1 VTGPALVRAP
11 SVVRDPTT
19 NSGTAFSGWPI
30 AVAFIVRR
38 NWLRM
43 LVWLLVLSA
52 MIAIVVVSQRA
63 TFPTQADR
71 TAYAGIANTPAVAAL
86 TGLPYAAGTIGGILN
101 IKIWMTDAIALAF
114 AVIFLVTRNGRAEEE
129 TGRTELLRAGV
140 LGRHAYSVA
149 NWLVFAV
156 FSVLVGLGTAGAA
169 IAEGLPAYGAL
180 VMGASFTGV
189 GLAFLGIAAL
199 AGQLAQTSRGAN
211 GLASAILGITY
222 LLRAGGDLSA
232 KGEVAG
238 GLSWA
243 SPLGW
248 GQAMRSYGD
257 NNWAPFI
264 LLVGTGLVL
273 CLVSLR
279 LESMRD
285 LGAGILPDR
294 AGPRSASAVTRTPF
308 GLTLRLQRG
317 SIIGWVLGIVVGAL
331 FFGEVATAM
340 TKLVSGHNS
349 TTITKVFLGGVS
361 GNVLKGLM
369 GYFTMADALLV
380 AAFVLQSVATIHAE
394 EADGSIELQWTGALS
409 RIRWAASR
417 MAVPALLSLLLLAVS
432 GLAEGA
438 AFGAAVKDPSQTWVY
453 FGAALAYWPT
463 MLLVIGFVT
472 LCAAWIPRASSSVT
486 WAVYGI
492 AVVISMFGELFKL
505 PSKVTNNTPFTAIEH
520 VTTGHFSA
528 LPLVV
533 MLVLALVFGALG
545 LARLRSRD
553 AVTG

>member
-1 VTGPALVRAP
+1 LSAVAVTPVPVGSSAYA
-11 SVVRDPTT
+11 
-19 NSGTAFSGWPI
+19 GWPV
-30 AVAFIVRR
+30 AVGFIVRR

-43 LVWLLVLSA
+43 LVWLLVLA
-52 MIAIVVVSQRA
+52 ALIAIVVISQRA

-140 LGRHAYSVA
+140 LGRHAYTVA

-156 FSVLVGLGTAGAA
+156 FSVLVGLACAGAA
-169 IAEGLPAYGAL
+169 IGEGLPAYGAL

-189 GLAFLGIAAL
+189 AIAFLGVAAL
-199 AGQLAQTSRGAN
+199 TGQLAQTSRGAN

-232 KGEVAG
+232 KGTVPG

-248 GQAMRSYGD
+248 GQAMRSYGE

-264 LLVGTGLVL
+264 LLVGTGFVL
-273 CLVSLR
+273 CLISLR
-279 LESMRD
+279 LEAMRD

-294 AGPRSASAVTRTPF
+294 AGPRSASALTRTPF

-317 SIIGWVLGIVVGAL
+317 SILGWVLGVLVGAL

-340 TKLVSGHNS
+340 AKLLSGHNS
-349 TTITKVFLGGVS
+349 TNITRAFLGGVS
-361 GNVLKGLM
+361 GDVLKGLM
-369 GYFTMADALLV
+369 GYFTMADGLLI

-394 EADGSIELQWTGALS
+394 EADGSTELQWTGAIS

-417 MAVPALLSLLLLAVS
+417 MAVPALLSLLLLALS

-438 AFGAAVKDPSQTWVY
+438 SYGAAIKDPGQAGVY

-472 LCAAWIPRASSSVT
+472 LCAAWIPRASASVT
-486 WAVYGI
+486 WAAYGL
-492 AVVISMFGELFKL
+492 VVVVSMFGELFKL
-505 PSKVTNNTPFTAIEH
+505 PARVANNTPFTAIEH
-520 VTTGHFSA
+520 MTTGHFSA

-533 MLVLALVFGALG
+533 MLVLAIVFGVLG
-545 LARLRSRD
+545 LVRLRTRD

>member
-1 VTGPALVRAP
+1 MSAVAVTPVPVGSSAYA
-11 SVVRDPTT
+11 
-19 NSGTAFSGWPI
+19 GWPV
-30 AVAFIVRR
+30 AVGFIVRR

-43 LVWLLVLSA
+43 LVWLLVLA
-52 MIAIVVVSQRA
+52 ALIAIVVISQRA

-140 LGRHAYSVA
+140 LGRHAYTVA

-156 FSVLVGLGTAGAA
+156 FSVLVGLACAGAA
-169 IAEGLPAYGAL
+169 IGEGLPAYGAL

-189 GLAFLGIAAL
+189 AIAFLGVAAL
-199 AGQLAQTSRGAN
+199 TGQLAQTSRGAN

-232 KGEVAG
+232 KGTVPG

-273 CLVSLR
+273 CLIALR
-279 LESMRD
+279 LEAMRD

-294 AGPRSASAVTRTPF
+294 AGPRSASALTRTPF

-317 SIIGWVLGIVVGAL
+317 SILGWVLGVLVGAL

-340 TKLVSGHNS
+340 AKLLSGHNS
-349 TTITKVFLGGVS
+349 TNITRAFLGGVS
-361 GNVLKGLM
+361 GDVLKGLM
-369 GYFTMADALLV
+369 GYFTMADGLLI

-394 EADGSIELQWTGALS
+394 EADGSTELQWTGAIS

-417 MAVPALLSLLLLAVS
+417 MAVPALLSLLLLALS

-438 AFGAAVKDPSQTWVY
+438 SYGAAIKDPGQAGVY

-472 LCAAWIPRASSSVT
+472 LCAAWIPRASASVT
-486 WAVYGI
+486 WAAYGL
-492 AVVISMFGELFKL
+492 VVVVSMFGELFKL
-505 PSKVTNNTPFTAIEH
+505 PARVANNTPFTAIEH
-520 VTTGHFSA
+520 MTTGHFSA

-533 MLVLALVFGALG
+533 MLVLAIVFGVLG
-545 LARLRSRD
+545 LVRLRTRD